1 MNKLSTTLT
10 VLLLILA
17 LGAIAEQISDEIY
30 VYSDLDSAISA
41 GKPVM
46 AIVHNSKVCPCT
58 LKKCNQALELTRK
71 IAQDN
76 NGEFVYIEI
85 NLGDEPDL
93 NDRLKTTIVPTVI
106 FFDSEGEEISRLQS
120 MQIRDQ
126 KLREQLA
133 AITGPKTENNS
144 KETK

>member
-1 MNKLSTTLT
+1 MNKILTTLT

-17 LGAIAEQISDEIY
+17 LGAIAEQISDAINI
-30 VYSDLDSAISA
+30 YSDIDSAISA
-41 GKPVM
+41 GKPVLT
-46 AIVHNSKVCPCT
+46 IVHNSKVCPCT

-85 NLGDEPDL
+85 NLGDEPEL

-106 FFDSEGEEISRLQS
+106 FYDSEGEEISRLQS
-120 MQIRDQ
+120 MQIREQ
-126 KLREQLA
+126 QLREQLA
-133 AITGPKTENNS
+133 EITGPKT
-144 KETK
+144 